1 MITEYNRNISVIKK
15 KIKVTSLK
23 LSLKASLHFQSFCSP
38 IKALKVE
45 FISTFR
51 NERKRSRSLNIIVQ

>member
-1 MITEYNRNISVIKK
+1 MYIIGRQTVKMPKEPGFLFEIVHQYFISIK
-15 KIKVTSLK
+15 
-23 LSLKASLHFQSFCSP
+23 AGLHFQSFCSP

-51 NERKRSRSLNIIVQ
+51 TNEKALRA